1 MGNNPFDPPQNF
13 NSPNNSPQGP
23 QPGQQPSGYPQQP
36 PVGYPPQQFQQSPVP
51 PQKEKN
57 WFARHKILTVIFA
70 LIAIVVIANLSGGEG
85 EGNTPTAPN
94 SSQSPSPT
102 DNETQ
107 ADNKEPQEEPTETET
122 PDEEPATQEPEPE
135 PEPEPTGFK
144 IGDVA
149 EAGDMTYKVLS
160 AKTAQSVGESFL
172 AEKAKGT
179 YLVVE
184 LEVTNNSNDS
194 SLVTSSF
201 FKLKQGEKVY
211 EADSVASLVANSADG
226 NDSFLGEDL
235 NPDLTMKGVVV
246 FDVPEK
252 VAKAK
257 DNLLQAQTGFWGT
270 QTVDI
275 LLAR

>member
-13 NSPNNSPQGP
+13 NNANGAPQQGP
-23 QPGQQPSGYPQQP
+23 QVGQQPPAGYPQQFP
-36 PVGYPPQQFQQSPVP
+36 QQQQFQQGPVP
-51 PQKEKN
+51 PRNEKN
-57 WFARHKILTVIFA
+57 WFARHKILTVILA
-70 LIAIVVIANLSGGEG
+70 LIAVVVIANLTGGDDNG
-85 EGNTPTAPN
+85 SNQPAATT
-94 SSQSPSPT
+94 SSQSPNVTEPSTEPQP
-102 DNETQ
+102 DNET
-107 ADNKEPQEEPTETET
+107 DSTK
-122 PDEEPATQEPEPE
+122 DEPEETQTPEPVEDPE

-149 EAGDMTYKVLS
+149 EAGDMTYKVIS

-275 LLAR
+275 LLAK